1 VVADK
6 VETLEVPTDEE
17 LDMLRSQLDV
27 AGQMSGIERSG
38 WIIWDGEKY
47 ARQTES

>member
-1 VVADK
+1 

-47 ARQTES
+47 VRQAES